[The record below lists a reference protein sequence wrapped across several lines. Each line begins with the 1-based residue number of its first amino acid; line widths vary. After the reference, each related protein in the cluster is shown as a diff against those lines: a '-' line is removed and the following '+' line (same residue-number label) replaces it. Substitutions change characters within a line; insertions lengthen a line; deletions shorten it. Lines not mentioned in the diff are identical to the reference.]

1 MAGAISKNT
10 DEIPKTSDPAM
21 RVLRNELADTDT
33 YYIFDGFQSPPLG
46 SRLNLSQ
53 VEFDYENSERT

>member
-21 RVLRNELADTDT
+21 RVLRNELMDIDS
-33 YYIFDGFQSPPLG
+33 YYIFDGLQSPPLED
-46 SRLNLSQ
+46 
-53 VEFDYENSERT
+53 V